1 MGLAAKKALPV
12 RHVTMQLPPKLMFL
26 MDLHPYKVAYGGRFG
41 LKTRSFAIALLNLGA
56 TQKLR
61 ILCCREV
68 MNSIKESV
76 HEELKSLIE
85 AHGLQSFYKVQDNR
99 ISGRNGTEFIFAG
112 LHGISATGIKSYG
125 NLDIVWVDEA
135 QAVVKRSWDVLIP
148 TVRAENSE
156 IWVSFNPEMD
166 SDDTWRR
173 WVESPPPG
181 AIVVKMGWQDADEL
195 GWFPANENNKRLH
208 FQRTQPDDY
217 ENIWEGAPRTV
228 VAGAIFSREVLAM
241 IQDRRVRPMPYDPRF
256 PVHRV
261 WDLGWNDAMS
271 IIMVQKP
278 TPTTVS
284 VINYL
289 EDNQRGYDEY
299 LEDMKPLRYRWGVD
313 WMPHD
318 AEHHDPK
325 SKTSAK
331 KILTGLGCTVRIMP
345 RSDPEAR
352 IKAAR
357 MMFPRVYID
366 DTDRNVES
374 GYLGGARLLDCL
386 KRYRRVIPKATGEPA
401 SPVHDEVSHACDA
414 FGGLA
419 EIVDQIRN
427 DFEPKKLPPV
437 QRYRSTV
444 RGAGMLG

>member
-1 MGLAAKKALPV
+1 MSAARAQQIPE
-12 RHVTMQLPPKLMFL
+12 REITTQLPPKLMFL
-26 MDLHPYKVAYGGRFG
+26 MQLHPYKVAYGGRFG
-41 LKTRSFAIALLNLGA
+41 LKTRSFGIALLNLGA
-56 TQKLR
+56 AQKLR

-68 MNSIKESV
+68 MTSIKESV
-76 HEELKSLIE
+76 HQELKALIE
-85 AHGLQSFYKVQDNR
+85 DLGLTSFYRVQDNK
-99 ISGRNGTEFIFAG
+99 ITGRNGTEFIFAG
-112 LHGISATGIKSYG
+112 LHGASAASIKSYG

-135 QAVVKRSWDVLIP
+135 QAVIKRSWDVLIP
-148 TVRAENSE
+148 TVRAENCE
-156 IWVSFNPEMD
+156 IWVSFNPEMA
-166 SDDTWRR
+166 SDDTWVR
-173 WVESPPPG
+173 WVEQPLPG
-181 AIVVKMGWQDADEL
+181 AVVVKMGWQDADEL

-208 FQRTQPDDY
+208 FKRTQPDDY
-217 ENIWEGAPRTV
+217 DNIWEGVPRTV

-241 IQDRRVRPMPYDPRF
+241 IQDQRIRPMPYDPRM

-284 VINYL
+284 IINYI
-289 EDNQRGYDEY
+289 EDNQRGYDEF
-299 LEDMKPLRYRWGVD
+299 LEDMKHLRYRWGTD

-331 KILTGLGCTVRIMP
+331 KILQGFGCTVRIMP
-345 RSDPEAR
+345 RTDPEAR

-366 DTDRNVES
+366 PTDRPVDS
-374 GYLGGARLLDCL
+374 GFMGGARLLDCL
-386 KRYRRVIPKATGEPA
+386 KRYRRTIPKSTNEPA
-401 SPVHDEVSHACDA
+401 APVHDEFSHGCDA

-427 DFEPKKLPPV
+427 EFERVMPKPV
-437 QRYRSTV
+437 PRFRSTV